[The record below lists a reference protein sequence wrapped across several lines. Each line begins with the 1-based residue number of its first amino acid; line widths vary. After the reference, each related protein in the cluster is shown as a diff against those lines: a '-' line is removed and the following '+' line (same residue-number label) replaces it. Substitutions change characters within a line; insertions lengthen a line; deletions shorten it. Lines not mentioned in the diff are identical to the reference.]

1 MLASVSAKA
10 LDEDWA
16 NSKLS
21 AAVGSQTNDYLAF
34 VPAPRPRPA
43 CTPPA
48 KGDYNEQWSARRL
61 SAPDK
66 QGIFN

>member
-1 MLASVSAKA
+1 MFRRRS

-16 NSKLS
+16 NLKPS
-21 AAVGSQTNDYLAF
+21 AAVGAQTNDYLAF
-34 VPAPRPRPA
+34 VHSPRSPRPGRA
-43 CTPPA
+43 PPP